1 VIAHADTET
10 SGNPVKDNKGNDGR
24 PAPEKKRRYCTKMEA
39 HEEKPH
45 VQITISPIDLGLA
58 AHGRGLAIVL

>member
-1 VIAHADTET
+1 MVI
-10 SGNPVKDNKGNDGR
+10 VGR
-24 PAPEKKRRYCTKMEA
+24 PPPKKKRRYCTKMEA

>member
-1 VIAHADTET
+1 MMA
-10 SGNPVKDNKGNDGR
+10 GW
-24 PAPEKKRRYCTKMEA
+24 PAPQKKRRYCTKMEA